1 MPLESRAVEGSPR
14 FPLKLECLLGRGAAG
29 EVWKARSPF
38 GFVAVKCIDLAQRSK
53 DSELATQEA
62 WLLQRIRHPHIV
74 RFLDLVVDKGQMRI
88 VMQLM
93 EGDLAQAITRRREMS
108 LDGFPEDQLWRWLRH
123 LSSALA
129 FLHRVKILH
138 RDVKPAN
145 IFLSKSSDAIL
156 GDFSIAKVLSGA
168 LAATQIGTP
177 GYLAPEV
184 WLGHRYGPRSDVFS
198 LGCSIFE
205 AAELQRAFSAM
216 AAEVCWPCPLRR
228 SAAALS
234 DVLRNLL
241 RRMLEKTPRKRPGAL
256 EVLARVKAARSS
268 SQDASRPS
276 QASRQGLTPR
286 DGNVAARS
294 PSFGRSPGGFK
305 QRHEKKAAQDST
317 SARGWGNICPWKDR
331 VEVSS
336 FYGLQGEEEQEEDG
350 DTLSL
355 IDTLVFSSSEEET
368 QDLPLMEIPVGRA
381 VPTDRPL
388 DLM

>member
-1 MPLESRAVEGSPR
+1 MEGASPR
-14 FPLKLECLLGRGAAG
+14 LPLKLECLLGRGAAG

-38 GFVAVKCIDLAQRSK
+38 GFVAVKCIDLAQRNK

-74 RFLDLVVDKGQMRI
+74 RFLDLVVDKGEMRI

-93 EGDLAQAITRRREMS
+93 EGDLGQAITRRREMS

-145 IFLSKSSDAIL
+145 IFLSKSNDAIL

-184 WLGHRYGPRSDVFS
+184 WLGQRYGPRSDVFS

-216 AAEVCWPCPLRR
+216 AAEVCRPCPLRR

-234 DVLRNLL
+234 DALRNLL
-241 RRMLEKTPRKRPGAL
+241 RRMLEKTPQKRPGAS
-256 EVLARVKAARSS
+256 EIFARVKAARSS
-268 SQDASRPS
+268 SPGASRPS
-276 QASRQGLTPR
+276 QASRQGVTPR
-286 DGNVAARS
+286 VAARS
-294 PSFGRSPGGFK
+294 PSFAGRSPGGSK
-305 QRHEKKAAQDST
+305 QRHAKKAAQDST

-336 FYGLQGEEEQEEDG
+336 FYGLQGEEQEDG

-368 QDLPLMEIPVGRA
+368 QDLPLMEIPVPSPRIGRL
-381 VPTDRPL
+381 T
-388 DLM
+388 

>member
-1 MPLESRAVEGSPR
+1 MPLESRAVAGASPR
-14 FPLKLECLLGRGAAG
+14 LPLKLECLLGRGAAG

-38 GFVAVKCIDLAQRSK
+38 GFVAVKCIDLARSK

-74 RFLDLVVDKGQMRI
+74 RFLDLVVDKGQLRI

-184 WLGHRYGPRSDVFS
+184 WLGHRYGPKSDVFS

-205 AAELQRAFSAM
+205 AVELQRAFSAM
-216 AAEVCWPCPLRR
+216 AAEVCRPCPLRR

-234 DVLRNLL
+234 DALRNLL
-241 RRMLEKTPRKRPGAL
+241 RRMLEKTPQKRPGAS
-256 EVLARVKAARSS
+256 EVLARAKAARSS
-268 SQDASRPS
+268 SQDTSRPS
-276 QASRQGLTPR
+276 QASHQGVTPR
-286 DGNVAARS
+286 VAARS
-294 PSFGRSPGGFK
+294 PTFSRSPGGSK
-305 QRHEKKAAQDST
+305 QMHAKKAPQDST

-368 QDLPLMEIPVGRA
+368 QDLPLMEIPPSLRISRV
-381 VPTDRPL
+381 T
-388 DLM
+388 